1 MWPST
6 VVQTT
11 LSCDSVCVTNLV
23 NLFFARRINSSQ
35 TNRQTACTLSSSWSC
50 STVLARLRA
59 PNRFS
64 RIPTKLNEK
73 KRSERRKHCSR
84 KIFVPPQFPGV
95 QDRQNLISWRW
106 SLPASTDPVWWRSMH
121 AISSYRGNRHR
132 PPQTL
137 SARCKHRT
145 PARHKHTQTG
155 PITIHCAASPLPN
168 LDSHNQ
174 YLHLATFNIPY
185 QHIILDSGPYIHC
198 LPFTIFNILCTLETF
213 YHFAI
218 E

>member
-1 MWPST
+1 
-6 VVQTT
+6 
-11 LSCDSVCVTNLV
+11 
-23 NLFFARRINSSQ
+23 
-35 TNRQTACTLSSSWSC
+35 
-50 STVLARLRA
+50 
-59 PNRFS
+59 
-64 RIPTKLNEK
+64 
-73 KRSERRKHCSR
+73 
-84 KIFVPPQFPGV
+84 
-95 QDRQNLISWRW
+95 
-106 SLPASTDPVWWRSMH
+106 MH

-218 E
+218 EYNISINYLVSFVRYFAFRLLYFNKRIVTVIVLVVLAQLIHTCRPVSVSNTMRRFCSIGGHGY